1 MNKIYGY
8 TVVAYPDSIPDDW
21 EEKLNKLTFGYC
33 WALHDR
39 DWKVTDDGEIEPKK
53 AHMHFYFQGK
63 PTSKQKQYIHES
75 LNVNYGEP
83 VRSASGMFD
92 YLTHENHPNK
102 EHYERDSI
110 KKSAK
115 WDDEMFE
122 MSYVPKI
129 DYEAIILGLIAENDI
144 YEYSHL
150 INLIVQQGYDEVEKS
165 GIMREAKKYWVMR
178 YIDSRRNVRKE
189 KDTSKHGGF

>member
-8 TVVAYPDSIPDDW
+8 TVVAYPESMPDDW
-21 EEKLNKLTFGYC
+21 EERLDSLTFGYC
-33 WALHDR
+33 YALHDK
-39 DWKVTDDGEIEPKK
+39 DWKVTDDGEVLPKK

-63 PTSKQKQYIHES
+63 PTSKQKKYIQES
-75 LNVNYGEP
+75 LNVSYGED

-102 EHYERDSI
+102 QHYERDSI
-110 KKSAK
+110 KKSVK

-129 DYEAIILGLIAENDI
+129 EFEAVVLELITKYNI
-144 YEYSHL
+144 CEYSQL
-150 INLIVQQGYDEVEKS
+150 IDIIMGQEYDEFEKS
-165 GIMREAKKYWVMR
+165 GIMKEVKKYWVMR
-178 YIDSRRNVRKE
+178 YIDSRRNGRK
-189 KDTSKHGGF
+189 KDTSEQGEF

>member
-8 TVVAYPDSIPDDW
+8 TVVAYPDSIPSDW

-33 WALHDR
+33 WALHDK
-39 DWKVTDDGEIEPKK
+39 DYKVTDEGEIVPKK
-53 AHMHFYFQGK
+53 PHMHFYFQGK
-63 PTSKQKQYIHES
+63 PTSKQKKYIQES
-75 LNVNYGEP
+75 LNVNYGED

-102 EHYERDSI
+102 QHYERDSI

-122 MSYVPKI
+122 MSYVPQVE
-129 DYEAIILGLIAENDI
+129 YEGLVLGLITEYDI
-144 YEYSHL
+144 CEYSHL
-150 INLIVQQGYDEVEKS
+150 IDIIMQQGYDEFERT
-165 GIMREAKKYWVMR
+165 GIMKEVKKYWVMR
-178 YIDSRRNVRKE
+178 YIDSRRNGRK
-189 KDTSKHGGF
+189 KDTPEHGGF